1 MCQKET
7 IKNFKGMA
15 GESQKAAV
23 QRETPPRKAASRPNV
38 GWSTCL
44 CVLTIIQSVLTT

>member
-23 QRETPPRKAASRPNV
+23 FNVKLLQGKPHRGLTSAGAPVYAS
-38 GWSTCL
+38 
-44 CVLTIIQSVLTT
+44 